1 VIYLEVC
8 RSPPGAPPQLRLVPS
23 TEEPHLLCHRLFKWP
38 IQGKVPLVSFGS
50 AGEAFLA
57 AIAAGYD
64 GDLDE
69 LLALLGDALLP

>member
-8 RSPPGAPPQLRLVPS
+8 RSPPGAPPTLRLVPD

-50 AGEAFLA
+50 AGEAFTA
-57 AIAAGYD
+57 AIAAGYS
-64 GDLDE
+64 GDPLQLLD
-69 LLALLGDALLP
+69 LLGDALLP